1 MFRVKLCLAPCIH
14 KKNNAQCAC
23 AFSSNS
29 LKTARAHCRV
39 ATCVYLPSSKNV
51 YRGLHSS
58 VTACDFFFSFH
69 LLLELKFPWRHCA
82 CFVLKVFQLLMFTQ
96 EQLRAACEVWKTF
109 KDCMQRKNDQRCC
122 LIWWWFAFLKGKR
135 KMIKPWN
142 WFKKFFS
149 GMENFT
155 FDRFGEFIVNSIC
168 NSHAIIYYISSHE
181 RSRTVFSAKKQS
193 V

>member
-1 MFRVKLCLAPCIH
+1 MDRPYHFPIPRESVG
-14 KKNNAQCAC
+14 AQDGPRW
-23 AFSSNS
+23 
-29 LKTARAHCRV
+29 LRKEH
-39 ATCVYLPSSKNV
+39 
-51 YRGLHSS
+51 
-58 VTACDFFFSFH
+58 
-69 LLLELKFPWRHCA
+69 WRRIM
-82 CFVLKVFQLLMFTQ
+82 LDKISKVFQLLMFTQ
-96 EQLRAACEVWKTF
+96 EQLRAAYEVWKTF

-181 RSRTVFSAKKQS
+181 RSRTVFSAKKLYKL
-193 V
+193 